1 MTALGPD
8 THAHLGWQPAKGF
21 GFARGTALVPI
32 AVAELSRVAQAMPV
46 LFSKTESEWQALG
59 VMGPITG
66 ANVYVSREGT
76 WRASYVPALLRV
88 YPFHLQGEETL
99 ALWSD
104 YVPEP
109 LVGDG
114 VQPFYKDGDL
124 APWLQE
130 TRRFLRTVHD
140 GIGQLNRPLETL
152 EAADALSPWAGPV
165 LEVPQPDRALSE
177 LYKLDAERFAGCV
190 DSLALELF
198 RAGHLRW
205 LYAHLDSLHHAE
217 RFKALAKD
225 IVAPPLEAPKQ
236 PDKADR
242 AADFLAAFAQD
253 LGDTEL

>member
-1 MTALGPD
+1 MTALSPD
-8 THAHLGWQPAKGF
+8 THGHLGWRPAKGF
-21 GFARGTALVPI
+21 GFAQSTALVPI
-32 AVAELSRVAQAMPV
+32 AVAELPRVAQAMPV
-46 LFSKTESEWQALG
+46 VFAQAEGLWQALG

-66 ANVYVSREGT
+66 TNVYVSRSGK

-88 YPFHLQGEETL
+88 YPFHLQDEETL
-99 ALWSD
+99 ALWSG
-104 YVPEP
+104 YAPEP
-109 LVGDG
+109 LVGEG

-140 GIGQLNRPLETL
+140 GISRLHDPLEVLAT
-152 EAADALSPWAGPV
+152 AGVLSPWAGPA
-165 LEVPQPDRALSE
+165 LEVPQPDRALSG
-177 LYKLDAERFAGCV
+177 LYRLVPERLAGCA
-190 DSLALELF
+190 DSWVLDLF

-225 IVAPPLEAPKQ
+225 IIAPPLEAPRQ
-236 PDKADR
+236 PDAVER
-242 AADFLAAFAQD
+242 AADVLAAIAQD

>member
-1 MTALGPD
+1 MTALSPD
-8 THAHLGWQPAKGF
+8 THGHLGWRPARGF
-21 GFARGTALVPI
+21 GFAQSTALVPI
-32 AVAELSRVAQAMPV
+32 AVAELPRVAQAMPV
-46 LFSKTESEWQALG
+46 VFAQAKGQWHALG

-66 ANVYVSREGT
+66 ANVYVSRAGK

-88 YPFHLQGEETL
+88 YPFHLEEGETL
-99 ALWSD
+99 ALWSG
-104 YVPEP
+104 YAPEP
-109 LVGDG
+109 LVSEG
-114 VQPFYKDGDL
+114 VHPFYKDGDL

-140 GIGQLNRPLETL
+140 GVAQLHGPLETL
-152 EAADALSPWAGPV
+152 AAAGALSPWDGPA
-165 LEVPQPDRALSE
+165 LEVPQPDRALSGLHVLE
-177 LYKLDAERFAGCV
+177 PERLTGCA
-190 DSLALELF
+190 DSVALELF

-242 AADFLAAFAQD
+242 VADVLAAIAQD

>member
-1 MTALGPD
+1 MTGLSPG
-8 THAHLGWQPAKGF
+8 THAHMGWRPAKGF
-21 GFARGTALVPI
+21 GFARGTTLVPI
-32 AVAELSRVAQAMPV
+32 AVAELPRVAQAMPV
-46 LFSKTESEWQALG
+46 VFAKVEDQWQALG
-59 VMGPITG
+59 VMGPIMGT
-66 ANVYVSREGT
+66 NVFVSRAGT

-88 YPFHLQGEETL
+88 YPFHFEGEETL
-99 ALWSD
+99 ALWSG
-104 YVPEP
+104 YAPEP
-109 LVGDG
+109 LVGEG

-130 TRRFLRTVHD
+130 TRRFLRTVYD
-140 GIGQLNRPLETL
+140 GVAQLHGPLETL
-152 EAADALSPWAGPV
+152 AAAGALAPWAGPA
-165 LEVPQPDRALSE
+165 LEVPQPDRALSG
-177 LYKLDAERFAGCV
+177 LYRLEPERFAGCE
-190 DSLALELF
+190 DSVVLDLF

-242 AADFLAAFAQD
+242 AADVLAAIAQD